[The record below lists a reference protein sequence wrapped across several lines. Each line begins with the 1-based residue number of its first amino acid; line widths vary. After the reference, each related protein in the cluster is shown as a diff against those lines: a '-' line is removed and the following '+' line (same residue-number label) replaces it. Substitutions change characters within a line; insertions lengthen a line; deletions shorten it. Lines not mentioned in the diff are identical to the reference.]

1 MNKDLIAIFEYL
13 EREKSIKR
21 EIIIKA
27 IEDSLRMAAKKTISS
42 KDNVDVS
49 IDPKTGEIEIYV
61 TKNIVDVV
69 EDDEEEISIEEAKK
83 LASNAK
89 VGQRIE
95 IFVPPQEFGRIAV
108 QAAKQIITQSIR
120 GAERDVIYEEYRH
133 RIGEIISGTIKRAV
147 KRSLIVDLGKVEA
160 VLPDRNIPFGERPNI
175 GERIL
180 ALLLEVRDT
189 DTGGAEVVLSR
200 SHPEFVSSLFAQE
213 VPELNEGIITI
224 EKIVREPGYRT
235 KMAVSSSDSRIDPV
249 GTCVGVRGTRIK
261 NVIRE
266 INNEKIDV
274 IPYSDDKLKFLE
286 NILSPVEIKRIKTN
300 HKITVIINDEDYPTV
315 IGKKGMNARMIAK
328 ILDQEIDFQKI
339 TDFQKLTVVRMAELS
354 DSENPKLDQPLKIEG
369 ISSLIVEALIS
380 AGYDTIRKILQ
391 TKPDELVAKVPG
403 INYLDL
409 ADKIL
414 EQTK

>member
-213 VPELNEGIITI
+213 VPELDEGIITI

>member
-274 IPYSDDKLKFLE
+274 IPYSNDKLKFLE

-380 AGYDTIRKILQ
+380 AGYDTIRKISQ

>member
-189 DTGGAEVVLSR
+189 DAGGAEVVLSR

-266 INNEKIDV
+266 INNEEHI
-274 IPYSDDKLKFLE
+274 
-286 NILSPVEIKRIKTN
+286 
-300 HKITVIINDEDYPTV
+300 
-315 IGKKGMNARMIAK
+315 
-328 ILDQEIDFQKI
+328 
-339 TDFQKLTVVRMAELS
+339 
-354 DSENPKLDQPLKIEG
+354 
-369 ISSLIVEALIS
+369 
-380 AGYDTIRKILQ
+380 
-391 TKPDELVAKVPG
+391 
-403 INYLDL
+403 
-409 ADKIL
+409 
-414 EQTK
+414 

>member
-120 GAERDVIYEEYRH
+120 GAERDVIYEE
-133 RIGEIISGTIKRAV
+133 
-147 KRSLIVDLGKVEA
+147 
-160 VLPDRNIPFGERPNI
+160 
-175 GERIL
+175 
-180 ALLLEVRDT
+180 
-189 DTGGAEVVLSR
+189 
-200 SHPEFVSSLFAQE
+200 
-213 VPELNEGIITI
+213 
-224 EKIVREPGYRT
+224 
-235 KMAVSSSDSRIDPV
+235 
-249 GTCVGVRGTRIK
+249 
-261 NVIRE
+261 
-266 INNEKIDV
+266 
-274 IPYSDDKLKFLE
+274 
-286 NILSPVEIKRIKTN
+286 
-300 HKITVIINDEDYPTV
+300 
-315 IGKKGMNARMIAK
+315 
-328 ILDQEIDFQKI
+328 
-339 TDFQKLTVVRMAELS
+339 
-354 DSENPKLDQPLKIEG
+354 
-369 ISSLIVEALIS
+369 
-380 AGYDTIRKILQ
+380 
-391 TKPDELVAKVPG
+391 
-403 INYLDL
+403 
-409 ADKIL
+409 
-414 EQTK
+414 